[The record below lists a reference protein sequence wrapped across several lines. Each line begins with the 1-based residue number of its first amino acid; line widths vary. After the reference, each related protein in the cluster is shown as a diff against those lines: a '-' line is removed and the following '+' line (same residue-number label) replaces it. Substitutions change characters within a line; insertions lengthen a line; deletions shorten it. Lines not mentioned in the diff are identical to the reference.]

1 MGTYTKSGG
10 GGGRGGG
17 GRGELIKGLEVL
29 EKLLL
34 TVPLGLSQRA
44 GGRGFS
50 LGYCMYKHAFE
61 GLSEQ
66 VLH

>member
-1 MGTYTKSGG
+1 MGAYTKSGG
-10 GGGRGGG
+10 VGGG
-17 GRGELIKGLEVL
+17 GGELIKGLEVL
-29 EKLLL
+29 EKLLW

-44 GGRGFS
+44 GGQGFS